1 MKAAI
6 IQAVDQPI
14 QITDV
19 ETPRPQAGEAL
30 VQLRAAALNH
40 RDVWV
45 QKGLYPGMRLPII
58 PGSDGAGVVVELG
71 EGVRS
76 SWLGRHVVINP
87 ALDWGDNPRFY
98 GREFRILGMPDAG
111 TFAEF
116 IRIPTKYL
124 YAKPEHL
131 SFDEA
136 AAIPLGGLTAWR
148 ALFSR
153 GRLRSGER
161 VLISGAGGGVA
172 LFALQF
178 ALAAGADVWVTSG
191 SEEKL
196 ERAKALGA
204 LGGANYNTPKW
215 EKEFAAQ
222 MGGFDL
228 IIDGAAGGGFST
240 LVNAAAPGGRIVL
253 YGGTRGA
260 ITELIPAKLFFKQ
273 LDVMGTTM
281 GTEAEFSDMI
291 SFVESRKLRPVVD
304 QVSPFDAV
312 EAALRRMDDG
322 QQFGK
327 IILKIESDP
336 PRG

>member
-1 MKAAI
+1 MKAAV
-6 IQAVDQPI
+6 IQAVNQPI
-14 QITDV
+14 QLTDV
-19 ETPRPQAGEAL
+19 EKPRPEAGEVL

-45 QKGLYPGMRLPII
+45 QKGLYPGMRLPVV

-71 EGVRS
+71 EGVRT
-76 SWLGRHVVINP
+76 SWLGRRVIINP
-87 ALDWGDNPRFY
+87 ALDWGDNTRFY
-98 GREFRILGMPDAG
+98 SREFRILGMPDAG

-124 YAKPEHL
+124 HAKPEHL
-131 SFDEA
+131 SFEEA
-136 AAIPLGGLTAWR
+136 AALPLGGLTAWR

-161 VLISGAGGGVA
+161 VLISGVGGGVA

-178 ALAAGADVWVTSG
+178 AIATGADVWVTSG

-196 ERAKALGA
+196 ERAKAMGA

-228 IIDGAAGGGFST
+228 IIDSAAGAGFSK
-240 LVNAAAPGGRIVL
+240 LIDAAAPGGRIVF
-253 YGGTRGA
+253 YGGTRGNIA
-260 ITELIPAKLFFKQ
+260 ELIAPKIFFKQ
-273 LDVMGTTM
+273 LDIMGTTM
-281 GTEAEFSDMI
+281 GTEAEFTDMVA
-291 SFVESRKLRPVVD
+291 FVESRKLQPVLD
-304 QVSPFDAV
+304 RSFFLDDA
-312 EAALRRMDDG
+312 EAALRYLEAG
-322 QQFGK
+322 EQFGK
-327 IILKIESDP
+327 IGLKIE
-336 PRG
+336 G